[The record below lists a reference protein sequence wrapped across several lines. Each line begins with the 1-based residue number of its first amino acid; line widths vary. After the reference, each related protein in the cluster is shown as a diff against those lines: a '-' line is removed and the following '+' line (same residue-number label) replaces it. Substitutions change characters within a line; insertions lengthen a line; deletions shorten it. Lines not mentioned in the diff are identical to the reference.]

1 MTAPAPSP
9 TSRPP
14 LPGEL
19 SNLQR
24 EYVQPL
30 INAINGTGGHRAS
43 VIGAACQALL
53 HGITPDERARV
64 FAYLQRVFQQ
74 GLN

>member
-1 MTAPAPSP
+1 MTAAPSP
-9 TSRPP
+9 ASEP

-19 SNLQR
+19 FNLQR
-24 EYVQPL
+24 EHVQPL
-30 INAINGTGGHRAS
+30 INAINRTGGHRPS
-43 VIGAACQALL
+43 IIGVACQALL
-53 HGITPDERARV
+53 HGIDPDERARV

>member
-1 MTAPAPSP
+1 MAAASSP
-9 TSRPP
+9 VSEP

-24 EYVQPL
+24 KHVQPL
-30 INAINGTGGHRAS
+30 IDAINRTGGHRAS
-43 VIGAACQALL
+43 IIGAACQALL
-53 HGITPDERARV
+53 HGIDPDERARV
-64 FAYLQRVFQQ
+64 FAYLQRVFHE